1 MEYIPECLWKILMI
15 TYIINLIYS
24 LLAEHRN
31 KKMTGKYGVDAFK
44 CNALI
49 VDSKFLLPS
58 KEWEARNQHV
68 CSLYSK
74 DGSITDPT
82 DSPI

>member
-1 MEYIPECLWKILMI
+1 MLVKN
-15 TYIINLIYS
+15 INDNIHHKSNLF

-58 KEWEARNQHV
+58 KE
-68 CSLYSK
+68 
-74 DGSITDPT
+74 
-82 DSPI
+82 